1 VDRNKFIDELI
12 DAGASDDEIAEALSL
27 AEERGE
33 FATQQQQPESIRQEP
48 NKDAGLGGYWTEDLP
63 NAGKQIVDATMQRA
77 RRIKAPTVLGA
88 AAQRATGTTGFLGDL
103 VEGTAG
109 IPERAARTV
118 AGAAGTIGEVAG
130 QGANLAYKSAN
141 RLTGGLL
148 DKATEPAK
156 QFVSGLVEKPVRKIS
171 EWYNGLSEAEKAN
184 YGSAVDMLELLG
196 IGTGAKAGVKAAK
209 SSAVT
214 TGKALKGIDKTIGKI
229 AQETSGVSEEAL
241 RMAGT
246 KAGRKTLKN
255 AANKQYEIGKKLVDM
270 VDNAEDYMP
279 EREIVNNALDNMPP
293 INLKNVL
300 QEIDNAKVIEGSPS
314 AIAANKRLDE
324 LKNIYTKVAA
334 EKPVNAK
341 NYRELRKQ
349 LDYEIQSAFNKDPG
363 EASIFEKQ
371 AMKIRTAMKKELENA
386 AELSGNPEYV
396 DAMKNW
402 HDKINKLDKLK
413 SFLGKNSTT
422 RGNRAESF
430 VANLFNKNKTQ
441 QQKILKDISDIFGND
456 FNAEAKLT
464 YLANELGPE
473 GKASWLPRWTTGR
486 SLWAKGLGMTTGSP
500 AIASRITLPLSGK
513 IGAIGEKLEGLGRK
527 KINVSNFDDVD
538 WNRLKL
544 APDDIRQP
552 LPESRQLP
560 APMVGGEVK
569 YDPMLPSVGDRVRA
583 LGKTDGYKYAD
594 FKNNPVSIDPNQKL
608 LPSPEDIQKQYPHL
622 SKEDVKN
629 MAAKINERRLLP
641 APMIGETTQSI
652 DPMLPSIG
660 DRIRSIGTGEQPRFK
675 APETSSMPKK
685 EPFSFDIQAASKEFV
700 TLPQLKAATKKI
712 LQEVQLTT
720 DEKERLVDFLRY
732 LNSLKETPATWP
744 PRAESFVRK
753 TIKKYDLS
761 PDLGN
766 RRLGR

>member
-1 VDRNKFIDELI
+1 MDRTKFIDDLI

-33 FATQQQQPESIRQEP
+33 FATQQQQPEQTQQQPESIRQEP

-77 RRIKAPTVLGA
+77 RRIEAPTVLGA

-171 EWYNGLSEAEKAN
+171 EWYNSLSEAEKAN
-184 YGSAVDMLELLG
+184 YGSAVDILELLG

-214 TGKALKGIDKTIGKI
+214 TGKTLKGIDKAIGKI
-229 AQETSGVSEEAL
+229 SQETSGVSEEAL

-246 KAGRKTLKN
+246 KAGREALKN
-255 AANKQYEIGKKLVDM
+255 SANKQYEIGKKLVDM

-371 AMKIRTAMKKELENA
+371 AMKIRTAMKKELEKA
-386 AELSGNPEYV
+386 AEASGNPEYV

-413 SFLGKNSTT
+413 SFLGKNATT

-486 SLWAKGLGMTTGSP
+486 SLWAKGLGMATGSP

-527 KINVSNFDDVD
+527 KINASNFDDVD
-538 WNRLKL
+538 WDRLKL

-560 APMVGGEVK
+560 APMVGGEAK

-583 LGKTDGYKYAD
+583 IGRFDKDIP
-594 FKNNPVSIDPNQKL
+594 FPERQM
-608 LPSPEDIQKQYPHL
+608 LPSPEEIKELYPHL
-622 SKEDVKN
+622 SKEDIRP
-629 MAAKINERRLLP
+629 MQYQFNERRALP
-641 APMIGETTQSI
+641 APMVGEGAQQI
-652 DPMLPSIG
+652 DPMLPTMG
-660 DRIRSIGTGEQPRFK
+660 ERLKSIGTGEQPRFK
-675 APETSSMPKK
+675 APETSSMPQK

-712 LQEVQLTT
+712 LQEVPLTT
-720 DEKERLVDFLRY
+720 DEKERLVDFMRYINGLNENTSDWPLRI
-732 LNSLKETPATWP
+732 E
-744 PRAESFVRK
+744 
-753 TIKKYDLS
+753 KYKRRTSKRYNID

>member
-1 VDRNKFIDELI
+1 MDRTKFIDDLI
-12 DAGASDDEIAEALSL
+12 DAGANDDEIAEALSL

-33 FATQQQQPESIRQEP
+33 FATQQQQPEQTQQQPESIRQEP

-63 NAGKQIVDATMQRA
+63 NAVNQIVDATMQRA
-77 RRIKAPTVLGA
+77 RRIEAPTVLGA

-196 IGTGAKAGVKAAK
+196 IGTGVKAAK
-209 SSAVT
+209 SSAVA
-214 TGKALKGIDKTIGKI
+214 TGKTLKGIDKTIGKI
-229 AQETSGVSEEAL
+229 SQETSGVSEEAL

-246 KAGRKTLKN
+246 KAGREALKN
-255 AANKQYEIGKKLVDM
+255 SANKQYEIGKKLVDM

-371 AMKIRTAMKKELENA
+371 AMKIRNAMKKELEKA
-386 AELSGNPEYV
+386 AEASGNPEYV

-441 QQKILKDISDIFGND
+441 QQKTLKDISDVFGND

-486 SLWAKGLGMTTGSP
+486 SLWAKGLGMATGSP

-527 KINVSNFDDVD
+527 KINASNFDDVD
-538 WNRLKL
+538 WDRLKL

-569 YDPMLPSVGDRVRA
+569 YDPMLPSVGDR
-583 LGKTDGYKYAD
+583 
-594 FKNNPVSIDPNQKL
+594 
-608 LPSPEDIQKQYPHL
+608 
-622 SKEDVKN
+622 
-629 MAAKINERRLLP
+629 
-641 APMIGETTQSI
+641 
-652 DPMLPSIG
+652 
-660 DRIRSIGTGEQPRFK
+660 IRSIGTGEQPRFK
-675 APETSSMPKK
+675 APETSSMPQK

-712 LQEVQLTT
+712 LQEVPLTT
-720 DEKERLVDFLRY
+720 DDKERLVDFMRYINGLNENTSDWPLRI
-732 LNSLKETPATWP
+732 E
-744 PRAESFVRK
+744 
-753 TIKKYDLS
+753 KYKRRTSKRYNID

>member
-33 FATQQQQPESIRQEP
+33 FATQQQQPEQTQQQPESIRQEP
-48 NKDAGLGGYWTEDLP
+48 NRDAGLGGYWTEDLP
-63 NAGKQIVDATMQRA
+63 NAGNQIVDATMQRA
-77 RRIKAPTVLGA
+77 RRIVAPTVLGA

-246 KAGRKTLKN
+246 KAGRETLKN

-324 LKNIYTKVAA
+324 LKNIYTKLAA

-396 DAMKNW
+396 DAVKNW

-413 SFLGKNSTT
+413 SILGKNSTT

-430 VANLFNKNKTQ
+430 FANLFNKNKTQ
-441 QQKILKDISDIFGND
+441 QQKILKDISDVFGND
-456 FNAEAKLT
+456 FYAEAKLT

-527 KINVSNFDDVD
+527 KINASNFDDVD
-538 WNRLKL
+538 WDRLKL

-569 YDPMLPSVGDRVRA
+569 YDPMLPSVGDR
-583 LGKTDGYKYAD
+583 
-594 FKNNPVSIDPNQKL
+594 
-608 LPSPEDIQKQYPHL
+608 
-622 SKEDVKN
+622 
-629 MAAKINERRLLP
+629 
-641 APMIGETTQSI
+641 
-652 DPMLPSIG
+652 
-660 DRIRSIGTGEQPRFK
+660 IRSIGTGEQPRFK
-675 APETSSMPKK
+675 APGTSSMPKK
-685 EPFSFDIQAASKEFV
+685 EPFSFDIQAASKEIV

-761 PDLGN
+761 PDLGT
-766 RRLGR
+766 RKFGR

>member
-1 VDRNKFIDELI
+1 MDRNKFIDELI

-33 FATQQQQPESIRQEP
+33 FATQQQQPEQTQQQPESIRQEP

-63 NAGKQIVDATMQRA
+63 NAVNQIVDATMQRA
-77 RRIKAPTVLGA
+77 RRIEAPTVLGA

-246 KAGRKTLKN
+246 KAGRETLKN
-255 AANKQYEIGKKLVDM
+255 AANKQYEIGQKLVDM
-270 VDNAEDYMP
+270 VDNAVDNMP

-371 AMKIRTAMKKELENA
+371 AMKIRNAMKKELEKA
-386 AELSGNPEYV
+386 AEASGIPEYV

-486 SLWAKGLGMTTGSP
+486 SLWAKGLGMATGSP

-527 KINVSNFDDVD
+527 KINASNFDDVD
-538 WNRLKL
+538 WGRLKL

-560 APMVGGEVK
+560 APMVGGEAK

-583 LGKTDGYKYAD
+583 IGRFDKDIP
-594 FKNNPVSIDPNQKL
+594 FPERQM
-608 LPSPEDIQKQYPHL
+608 LPSPEEIKELYPHL
-622 SKEDVKN
+622 SKEDIRP
-629 MAAKINERRLLP
+629 MQYQFNERRALP
-641 APMIGETTQSI
+641 APMVGEGAQQI
-652 DPMLPSIG
+652 DPMLPTMG
-660 DRIRSIGTGEQPRFK
+660 ERLKSIGTGEQPRFK

-712 LQEVQLTT
+712 LQEVPLTT
-720 DEKERLVDFLRY
+720 DDKERLVDFMRYINGLNENTSDWPLRI
-732 LNSLKETPATWP
+732 E
-744 PRAESFVRK
+744 
-753 TIKKYDLS
+753 KYKRRTSKRYNID

>member
-1 VDRNKFIDELI
+1 MDRNKFIDELI
-12 DAGASDDEIAEALSL
+12 DAGASDDEIAEAMTL

-33 FATQQQQPESIRQEP
+33 FATQQQQPEQTQQQPESIRQEP

-63 NAGKQIVDATMQRA
+63 NAGNQIVDATMQRA
-77 RRIKAPTVLGA
+77 RRIEAPTVLGA

-109 IPERAARTV
+109 IPERTARTV

-196 IGTGAKAGVKAAK
+196 IGTGVKAAK

-214 TGKALKGIDKTIGKI
+214 TGKTLKGIDKTIGKI
-229 AQETSGVSEEAL
+229 SQETSGVSEEAL

-246 KAGRKTLKN
+246 KAGRETLKN
-255 AANKQYEIGKKLVDM
+255 SANKQYEIGKKLVDM

-300 QEIDNAKVIEGSPS
+300 QEIDNAKVIEGAPS

-402 HDKINKLDKLK
+402 HDKINKLDELK

-441 QQKILKDISDIFGND
+441 QQNTLKDISDVFGND

-464 YLANELGPE
+464 YLANELGSE
-473 GKASWLPRWTTGR
+473 GKVSWLPRWTTGR
-486 SLWAKGLGMTTGSP
+486 SLWAKGLGMATGSP
-500 AIASRITLPLSGK
+500 AIASRVTLPISGK
-513 IGAIGEKLEGLGRK
+513 IGDAGRKLEGLGSK
-527 KINVSNFDDVD
+527 KLAATGFDDVD
-538 WNRLKL
+538 WSRLRS
-544 APDDIRQP
+544 APDDIRNP
-552 LPESRQLP
+552 LPEARQLP
-560 APMVGGEVK
+560 APMVGGEAK

-583 LGKTDGYKYAD
+583 IGRFDKDIP
-594 FKNNPVSIDPNQKL
+594 FPERQM
-608 LPSPEDIQKQYPHL
+608 LPSPEEIKELYPHL
-622 SKEDVKN
+622 SKEDIRT
-629 MAAKINERRLLP
+629 MQYQFNERRALP
-641 APMIGETTQSI
+641 APMVGEGAQQI
-652 DPMLPSIG
+652 DPMLPTMG
-660 DRIRSIGTGEQPRFK
+660 EKLKSIGTGEQNRFK
-675 APETSSMPKK
+675 MPETSSIPKR
-685 EPFSFDIQAASKEFV
+685 EPLAVDIGSAAKEFT
-700 TLPQLKAATKKI
+700 TLPQLKATTKRI
-712 LQEVQLTT
+712 LQDVPLTAEDK
-720 DEKERLVDFLRY
+720 DELVEFLRY
-732 LNSLKETPATWP
+732 INKIDDNASDWP
-744 PRAESFVRK
+744 SRVNKYTKRTS
-753 TIKKYDLS
+753 KKYDLNE
-761 PDLGN
+761 DLGN

>member
-1 VDRNKFIDELI
+1 
-12 DAGASDDEIAEALSL
+12 
-27 AEERGE
+27 
-33 FATQQQQPESIRQEP
+33 
-48 NKDAGLGGYWTEDLP
+48 
-63 NAGKQIVDATMQRA
+63 M
-77 RRIKAPTVLGA
+77 
-88 AAQRATGTTGFLGDL
+88 
-103 VEGTAG
+103 
-109 IPERAARTV
+109 
-118 AGAAGTIGEVAG
+118 
-130 QGANLAYKSAN
+130 
-141 RLTGGLL
+141 
-148 DKATEPAK
+148 
-156 QFVSGLVEKPVRKIS
+156 
-171 EWYNGLSEAEKAN
+171 
-184 YGSAVDMLELLG
+184 LG
-196 IGTGAKAGVKAAK
+196 IGTGGKAVK

-246 KAGRKTLKN
+246 KAGRETLKN

-371 AMKIRTAMKKELENA
+371 AMKIRNAMKKELEKA
-386 AELSGNPEYV
+386 AEASGNPEYV

-413 SFLGKNSTT
+413 SFLGKNATT

-441 QQKILKDISDIFGND
+441 QQKTLKDISDVFGND

-486 SLWAKGLGMTTGSP
+486 SLWAKGLGMATGSP

-527 KINVSNFDDVD
+527 KINASNFDDVD
-538 WNRLKL
+538 WDRLKL

-560 APMVGGEVK
+560 APMVGGEAK
-569 YDPMLPSVGDRVRA
+569 YDPMLPSV
-583 LGKTDGYKYAD
+583 
-594 FKNNPVSIDPNQKL
+594 
-608 LPSPEDIQKQYPHL
+608 
-622 SKEDVKN
+622 
-629 MAAKINERRLLP
+629 
-641 APMIGETTQSI
+641 
-652 DPMLPSIG
+652 G

-712 LQEVQLTT
+712 LQEVPLTT
-720 DEKERLVDFLRY
+720 DDKERLVDFMRYINGLNENTSDWPLRI
-732 LNSLKETPATWP
+732 E
-744 PRAESFVRK
+744 
-753 TIKKYDLS
+753 KYKRRTSKRYNID

>member
-1 VDRNKFIDELI
+1 MDRNKFIDELI
-12 DAGASDDEIAEALSL
+12 DAGASDDEIAEAMTL

-33 FATQQQQPESIRQEP
+33 FATQQQQPEQTQQQPESIRQEP

-63 NAGKQIVDATMQRA
+63 NAGNQIVDATMQRA
-77 RRIKAPTVLGA
+77 RRIEAPTVLGA

-196 IGTGAKAGVKAAK
+196 IGTGAKAAK

-214 TGKALKGIDKTIGKI
+214 TGKTLKGIDKTIGKI
-229 AQETSGVSEEAL
+229 SQETSGVSEEAL

-246 KAGRKTLKN
+246 KAGRETLKN
-255 AANKQYEIGKKLVDM
+255 SANKQYEIGKKLVDM

-300 QEIDNAKVIEGSPS
+300 QEIDNAKVIEGAPS

-324 LKNIYTKVAA
+324 LKNIYTKVAT

-402 HDKINKLDKLK
+402 HDKINKLDELK

-441 QQKILKDISDIFGND
+441 QQNTLKDISDVFGND

-473 GKASWLPRWTTGR
+473 GKVSWLPRWTTGR
-486 SLWAKGLGMTTGSP
+486 SLWAKGLGMATGSP
-500 AIASRITLPLSGK
+500 AIASRVTLPISGK
-513 IGAIGEKLEGLGRK
+513 IGDAGRKLEGLGSK
-527 KINVSNFDDVD
+527 KINASNFDDVD
-538 WNRLKL
+538 WNRLKS
-544 APDDIRQP
+544 APDDIRNP
-552 LPESRQLP
+552 LPDSRQLP
-560 APMVGGEVK
+560 APMVGGEAK

-583 LGKTDGYKYAD
+583 VGRFDKDIP
-594 FKNNPVSIDPNQKL
+594 FPERQM
-608 LPSPEDIQKQYPHL
+608 LPSPEEIKELYPHL
-622 SKEDVKN
+622 SKEDIRT
-629 MAAKINERRLLP
+629 MQYQFNERRALP
-641 APMIGETTQSI
+641 APMVGEGAQQI
-652 DPMLPSIG
+652 DPMLPTMG
-660 DRIRSIGTGEQPRFK
+660 EKLKSIGTGEQNRFQI
-675 APETSSMPKK
+675 PGTSSVPKK
-685 EPFSFDIQAASKEFV
+685 EPMAFDIQGAAKEIT
-700 TLPQLKAATKKI
+700 TLPQLKATTKSI
-712 LQEVQLTT
+712 LQNVALEG

-744 PRAESFVRK
+744 PRAESLVRK

>member
-1 VDRNKFIDELI
+1 MDRTKFIDDLI

-33 FATQQQQPESIRQEP
+33 FATQQQQPEQTQQQPESIRQEP

-77 RRIKAPTVLGA
+77 RRIEAPTVLGA

-171 EWYNGLSEAEKAN
+171 EWYNSLSEAEKAN
-184 YGSAVDMLELLG
+184 YGSAVDILELLG

-214 TGKALKGIDKTIGKI
+214 TGKTLKGIDKAIGKI
-229 AQETSGVSEEAL
+229 SQETSGVSEEAL

-246 KAGRKTLKN
+246 KAGREALKN
-255 AANKQYEIGKKLVDM
+255 SANKQYEIGKKLVDM

-371 AMKIRTAMKKELENA
+371 AMKIRNAMKKELEKA
-386 AELSGNPEYV
+386 AEASGNPEYV

-413 SFLGKNSTT
+413 SFLGKNATT

-441 QQKILKDISDIFGND
+441 QQKILKDISDVFGND

-486 SLWAKGLGMTTGSP
+486 SLWAKGLGMATGSP

-538 WNRLKL
+538 WDRLKL

-560 APMVGGEVK
+560 APMVGGEAK

-583 LGKTDGYKYAD
+583 IGRFDKDIP
-594 FKNNPVSIDPNQKL
+594 FPERQM
-608 LPSPEDIQKQYPHL
+608 LPSPEEIKELYPHL
-622 SKEDVKN
+622 SKEDIRP
-629 MAAKINERRLLP
+629 MQYQFNERRALP
-641 APMIGETTQSI
+641 APMVGEGAQQI
-652 DPMLPSIG
+652 DPMLPTMG
-660 DRIRSIGTGEQPRFK
+660 ERLKSIGTGEQPRFK

-712 LQEVQLTT
+712 LQEVPLTT
-720 DEKERLVDFLRY
+720 DEKERLVDFMRYINGLNENTSDWPLRI
-732 LNSLKETPATWP
+732 E
-744 PRAESFVRK
+744 
-753 TIKKYDLS
+753 KYKRRTSKRYNID